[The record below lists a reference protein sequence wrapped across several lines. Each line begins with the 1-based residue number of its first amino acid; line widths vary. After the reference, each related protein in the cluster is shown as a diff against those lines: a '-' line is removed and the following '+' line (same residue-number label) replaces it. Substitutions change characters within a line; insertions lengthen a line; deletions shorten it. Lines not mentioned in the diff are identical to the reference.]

1 MNSAKPTQ
9 KELNDLIQFY
19 QTGRYV
25 DAEKISLTITQKF
38 PKHPFAG
45 KVLTGVLQQTGR
57 IKESLAASQKCVQLE
72 PQDSSAHYNLGNTLQ
87 ELNKFEEAESSYR
100 QAILLKPNYASAHY
114 NLGNTFKKMN
124 RFKEA
129 ESSYRQ
135 AITLKPDF
143 ALAYNNLGNTLQE
156 LNKLEEAESSY
167 RQAILLKPD
176 FALGYSSLGFLL
188 QKIGKLE
195 EAISTFA
202 KAIDI
207 NPQLSLP
214 RKNLIQL
221 LTIYTPQEEFSHP
234 IIRVNKEIKEI
245 YQKENISGMIS
256 DDQVIQIICKSKNI
270 INEHGL
276 ELESQFSTTS
286 QVYRNNSIDLN
297 CKRHKSIF
305 NKFNIIPEF
314 CFGCYK
320 VQVEPRSILEL
331 IKLLLVFDQIKLDN
345 NNTRKCMIEMR
356 SEVSG
361 FYKGLIYCSN
371 LEEAYQI
378 SDYLGIFLKENIEP
392 KLYPAVKRGCSEYS
406 VSFPDYK
413 VIAKSG
419 PQLMNYNKDWKLIE
433 EEHDSS
439 SLKTINNKIPSS
451 LFGLNLN
458 DVLIIRNW
466 IDYAKGIGDPSV
478 HLLKENTVFS
488 PNIYKI
494 AKTRAKKYPWQ
505 KNT

>member
-9 KELNDLIQFY
+9 KQLDDLIQFY

-38 PKHPFAG
+38 PKHPLAW
-45 KVLTGVLQQTGR
+45 KVLTVVLQQTGR
-57 IKESLAASQKCVQLE
+57 IKESLASSQKSTQLE
-72 PQDSSAHYNLGNTLQ
+72 PQDSSAHNNLGTTLKK
-87 ELNKFEEAESSYR
+87 LNKF
-100 QAILLKPNYASAHY
+100 
-114 NLGNTFKKMN
+114 
-124 RFKEA
+124 
-129 ESSYRQ
+129 
-135 AITLKPDF
+135 
-143 ALAYNNLGNTLQE
+143 
-156 LNKLEEAESSY
+156 EEAESSY

-188 QKIGKLE
+188 QNIGKLE

-214 RKNLIQL
+214 RKDLIQL

-256 DDQVIQIICKSKNI
+256 DDNVIQIICKSTNI
-270 INEHGL
+270 INEHSL
-276 ELESQFSTTS
+276 ELESQFSHIS
-286 QVYRNNSIDLN
+286 QVYRKNSIDLN

-361 FYKGLIYCSN
+361 FYKGLIYCSSM
-371 LEEAYQI
+371 EEAYQI
-378 SDYLGIFLKENIEP
+378 SDYLEIVLKENIEP

-406 VSFPDYK
+406 ISFPDYK

-439 SLKTINNKIPSS
+439 SLKTINNKIPLS

-458 DVLIIRNW
+458 DVLIIQNW

-494 AKTRAKKYPWQ
+494 AKTRVKKYPWQ
-505 KNT
+505 KKTPK

>member
-9 KELNDLIQFY
+9 KQLDDLIQFY

-38 PKHPFAG
+38 PKHPLAW
-45 KVLTGVLQQTGR
+45 KVLTVVLQQTGR
-57 IKESLAASQKCVQLE
+57 IKESLAASQKSTQLE
-72 PQDSSAHYNLGNTLQ
+72 PQDSSAHNNLGNALKA
-87 ELNKFEEAESSYR
+87 LNKFEEAESSYR
-100 QAILLKPNYASAHY
+100 QAILLKPDFAEAYK
-114 NLGNTFKKMN
+114 NLGN
-124 RFKEA
+124 
-129 ESSYRQ
+129 
-135 AITLKPDF
+135 I
-143 ALAYNNLGNTLQE
+143 LQE
-156 LNKLEEAESSY
+156 LNK
-167 RQAILLKPD
+167 
-176 FALGYSSLGFLL
+176 F
-188 QKIGKLE
+188 E

-214 RKNLIQL
+214 RKDLIQL

-234 IIRVNKEIKEI
+234 IIRVNKKIKEI
-245 YQKENISGMIS
+245 YQKENISGIIS
-256 DDQVIQIICKSKNI
+256 DDKVIQIICKSTNI
-270 INEHGL
+270 INEHSL
-276 ELESQFSTTS
+276 ELESQFSHIS
-286 QVYRNNSIDLN
+286 QVYRKNSIDLN

-305 NKFNIIPEF
+305 NKFNIIPDF

-361 FYKGLIYCSN
+361 FYKGLIYCSSI
-371 LEEAYQI
+371 EEAYQI
-378 SDYLGIFLKENIEP
+378 SDYLEIVLKENIEP

-406 VSFPDYK
+406 ILFPDYK

-439 SLKTINNKIPSS
+439 SLKVINNKIPLS

-494 AKTRAKKYPWQ
+494 AKTRVKKYPWQ
-505 KNT
+505 KKTPK

>member
-9 KELNDLIQFY
+9 KQLDDLIQFY

-38 PKHPFAG
+38 PKHPLAW
-45 KVLTGVLQQTGR
+45 KVLTVVLQQTGR
-57 IKESLAASQKCVQLE
+57 IKESLAASQKSTQLE
-72 PQDSSAHYNLGNTLQ
+72 PQDSSAHNNLGNALKA
-87 ELNKFEEAESSYR
+87 LNKFEEAESSYR
-100 QAILLKPNYASAHY
+100 QAILLKPDYA
-114 NLGNTFKKMN
+114 F
-124 RFKEA
+124 
-129 ESSYRQ
+129 
-135 AITLKPDF
+135 
-143 ALAYNNLGNTLQE
+143 
-156 LNKLEEAESSY
+156 
-167 RQAILLKPD
+167 
-176 FALGYSSLGFLL
+176 GYSSLGLLL
-188 QKIGKLE
+188 QKIGKLD

-214 RKNLIQL
+214 RKDLIQL

-256 DDQVIQIICKSKNI
+256 DDKVIQIICKSTNI
-270 INEHGL
+270 INEHSL
-276 ELESQFSTTS
+276 ELESQFSHIS
-286 QVYRNNSIDLN
+286 QVYRKNSIDLN

-305 NKFNIIPEF
+305 NKFNIIPDF

-361 FYKGLIYCSN
+361 FYKGLIYCSS

-378 SDYLGIFLKENIEP
+378 SDYLEIFLKENIEP

-439 SLKTINNKIPSS
+439 SLKVINNKIPLS

-494 AKTRAKKYPWQ
+494 AKTRVKKYPWQ
-505 KNT
+505 KKTPK

>member
-9 KELNDLIQFY
+9 KQLDDLIQFY

-38 PKHPFAG
+38 PKHPLAW
-45 KVLTGVLQQTGR
+45 KVLTVVLQQTGR
-57 IKESLAASQKCVQLE
+57 IKESLASSQKSTQLE
-72 PQDSSAHYNLGNTLQ
+72 PQDSSAHNNLGTTLKKLNKFEEAESSYRQAILLKPDFAEAHYNLGNTLQ

-100 QAILLKPNYASAHY
+100 QAILLKP
-114 NLGNTFKKMN
+114 
-124 RFKEA
+124 
-129 ESSYRQ
+129 
-135 AITLKPDF
+135 
-143 ALAYNNLGNTLQE
+143 
-156 LNKLEEAESSY
+156 
-167 RQAILLKPD
+167 D

-188 QKIGKLE
+188 QNIGKLE
-195 EAISTFA
+195 EAIITFA

-214 RKNLIQL
+214 RKDLIQL

-256 DDQVIQIICKSKNI
+256 DDNVIQIICKSTNI
-270 INEHGL
+270 INEHSL
-276 ELESQFSTTS
+276 ELESQFSHIS
-286 QVYRNNSIDLN
+286 QVYRKNSIDLN

-305 NKFNIIPEF
+305 NKFNIIPDF

-361 FYKGLIYCSN
+361 FYKGLIYCSSM
-371 LEEAYQI
+371 EEAYQI
-378 SDYLGIFLKENIEP
+378 SDYLEIVLKENIEP

-406 VSFPDYK
+406 ISFPDYK

-439 SLKTINNKIPSS
+439 SLKTINNKIPLS

-458 DVLIIRNW
+458 DVLIIQNW

-494 AKTRAKKYPWQ
+494 AKTRVKKYPWQ
-505 KNT
+505 KKTPK

>member
-9 KELNDLIQFY
+9 KQLDDLIQFY

-38 PKHPFAG
+38 PKHPLAW
-45 KVLTGVLQQTGR
+45 KVLTVVLQQTGR
-57 IKESLAASQKCVQLE
+57 IKESLASSQKSTQLE
-72 PQDSSAHYNLGNTLQ
+72 PQDSSAHNNLGNALKEVNKFEKAELSYRQAILLKPDFAEAHYNLGNTLQ

-100 QAILLKPNYASAHY
+100 QAILLKP
-114 NLGNTFKKMN
+114 
-124 RFKEA
+124 
-129 ESSYRQ
+129 
-135 AITLKPDF
+135 DF
-143 ALAYNNLGNTLQE
+143 A
-156 LNKLEEAESSY
+156 
-167 RQAILLKPD
+167 
-176 FALGYSSLGFLL
+176 FGYSSLGFLL

-214 RKNLIQL
+214 RKDLIQL

-256 DDQVIQIICKSKNI
+256 DDNVIQIICKSTNI
-270 INEHGL
+270 INEHSL
-276 ELESQFSTTS
+276 ELESQFSHIS
-286 QVYRNNSIDLN
+286 QVYRKNSIDLN
-297 CKRHKSIF
+297 CERHKSIF
-305 NKFNIIPEF
+305 NKFNIIPDF

-361 FYKGLIYCSN
+361 FYKGLIYCSSM
-371 LEEAYQI
+371 EEAYQI
-378 SDYLGIFLKENIEP
+378 SDYLEIVLKENIEP

-406 VSFPDYK
+406 ISFPDYK

-439 SLKTINNKIPSS
+439 SLKTINNKIPLS

-458 DVLIIRNW
+458 DVLIIQNW

-494 AKTRAKKYPWQ
+494 EKTRVKKYPWQ
-505 KNT
+505 KKTPK

>member
-9 KELNDLIQFY
+9 KQLDDLIQFY

-38 PKHPFAG
+38 PKHPLAW
-45 KVLTGVLQQTGR
+45 KVLTVVLQQTGR
-57 IKESLAASQKCVQLE
+57 IKESLAASQKSTQLE
-72 PQDSSAHYNLGNTLQ
+72 PQDSSAHNNLGNALKA
-87 ELNKFEEAESSYR
+87 LNKFEEAESSYR
-100 QAILLKPNYASAHY
+100 QAILLKPDFAEAHY
-114 NLGNTFKKMN
+114 NLGNTVKKMD
-124 RFKEA
+124 RF
-129 ESSYRQ
+129 
-135 AITLKPDF
+135 
-143 ALAYNNLGNTLQE
+143 
-156 LNKLEEAESSY
+156 EEAESSY

-176 FALGYSSLGFLL
+176 FAEAYKNLGNIL
-188 QKIGKLE
+188 QELNKFE

-214 RKNLIQL
+214 RKDLIQL

-234 IIRVNKEIKEI
+234 IIRVNKKIKEI
-245 YQKENISGMIS
+245 YQKENISGIIS
-256 DDQVIQIICKSKNI
+256 DDKVIQIICKSTNI
-270 INEHGL
+270 INEHSL
-276 ELESQFSTTS
+276 ELESQFSHIS
-286 QVYRNNSIDLN
+286 QVYRKNSIDLN

-305 NKFNIIPEF
+305 NKFNIIPDF

-361 FYKGLIYCSN
+361 FYKGLIYCSSM
-371 LEEAYQI
+371 EEAYQI
-378 SDYLGIFLKENIEP
+378 SDYLEIVLKENIEP

-406 VSFPDYK
+406 ILFPDYK

-439 SLKTINNKIPSS
+439 SLKVINNKIPLS

-494 AKTRAKKYPWQ
+494 AKTRVKKYPWQ
-505 KNT
+505 KKTPK

>member
-9 KELNDLIQFY
+9 KQLDDLIQFY

-38 PKHPFAG
+38 PKHPLAW
-45 KVLTGVLQQTGR
+45 KVLTVVLQQTGR
-57 IKESLAASQKCVQLE
+57 IKESLAASQKSTQLE
-72 PQDSSAHYNLGNTLQ
+72 PQDSSAHNNLGNALKALNKFEEAESSYKQAILLKPDFAETYNNLGNTLK
-87 ELNKFEEAESSYR
+87 ELNKFEEAESSY
-100 QAILLKPNYASAHY
+100 K
-114 NLGNTFKKMN
+114 
-124 RFKEA
+124 
-129 ESSYRQ
+129 
-135 AITLKPDF
+135 
-143 ALAYNNLGNTLQE
+143 
-156 LNKLEEAESSY
+156 
-167 RQAILLKPD
+167 QAILLKPD
-176 FALGYSSLGFLL
+176 FAEAYKNLGNIL
-188 QKIGKLE
+188 QELNKFE

-214 RKNLIQL
+214 RKDLIQL

-234 IIRVNKEIKEI
+234 IIRVNKKIKEI
-245 YQKENISGMIS
+245 YQKENISGIIS
-256 DDQVIQIICKSKNI
+256 DDKVIQIICKSTNI
-270 INEHGL
+270 INEHSL
-276 ELESQFSTTS
+276 ELESQFSHIS
-286 QVYRNNSIDLN
+286 QVYRKNSIDLN

-305 NKFNIIPEF
+305 NKFNIIPDF

-361 FYKGLIYCSN
+361 FYKGLIYCSSM
-371 LEEAYQI
+371 EEAYQI
-378 SDYLGIFLKENIEP
+378 SDYLEIVLKENIEP

-406 VSFPDYK
+406 ILFPDYK

-439 SLKTINNKIPSS
+439 SLKVINNKIPLS

-494 AKTRAKKYPWQ
+494 AKTRVKKYPWQ
-505 KNT
+505 KKTPK